1 MDYGCT
7 QHMAK
12 DASMF
17 SSLSGAPEEKIYADD
32 DYSLIIT
39 GNGDVECQHSC
50 ISNVYHVPS
59 VSANSLSVAQLTKT

>member
-1 MDYGCT
+1 MENNDYV
-7 QHMAK
+7 
-12 DASMF
+12 F

-50 ISNVYHVPS
+50 ISNVYHEPS